1 MRRCITGPERS
12 RAQLLRNFLPAVP
25 GIETVDTDRMTTL
38 AAEGVT
44 MPRSSFN
51 HGWTVKSKVS
61 VFSDLNDSSG
71 DGAAVT
77 LPHDAMLALERSPSH
92 GQGSGYFAGGA
103 VEYRKIFQVPLE
115 WRSRRVTL
123 QLQGVYRDA
132 VVMVN
137 GAFAAQRPNGY
148 SVFTVP
154 LDPFLRY
161 GAENSVVIQARAH
174 QDSRWYSGLGIHR
187 DTILSVT
194 GLAHFAADGVRISTP
209 EIDGAKAVIAIS
221 ATIVNE
227 DLITRTLSL
236 RSRVLDAQGAEV
248 TTTSSPLTV
257 RAGESA
263 VVRQRAY
270 VPSPLLWSVDHPHL
284 YRAFTEVWD
293 GNERIDDLETTF
305 GIRGLSLDP
314 IDGLRINGEVV
325 KLRGA
330 CIHHDNGV
338 LGAAAIGRAEER
350 RIEILKEAAFN
361 AVRASHNPLSIA
373 MLEACDRL
381 GMLVVD
387 ETFDMW
393 TTAKNPFDY
402 SLSFPEWWERDVESL
417 VAKDFNHPSVIVY
430 SIGNEVLDAGNPH
443 GASWGRQLAEKVRA
457 LDPTRY
463 TTNAVSGFVATIT
476 ELLPVFQDRAG
487 ALREKVGVNDLLG
500 EMHHLFDEFSLSDVV
515 TDMTEESHSVLDI
528 VGHNYAQSRYR
539 ADLERFPHRVVVGSE
554 TLPKDIDE
562 LWSLVTENS
571 HVIGDFTWTG
581 WDYLG
586 EAGIG
591 STRFGEEEFA
601 PYPWLTAWC
610 GDIDITGYR
619 RPASYYRE
627 IVFGLR
633 TEPYIAVDR
642 TRGAGRFAHRLG
654 WAWTDSLSTWD
665 LQLDAGTPVHL
676 EVYSGAD
683 EIELLLNG
691 RSLGTA
697 PTGPGHRFRAAFDV
711 PYEVGELV
719 AIARADGRES
729 ARTVLRSLS
738 GPISL
743 HAGAD
748 RSVIR
753 ADDRDLAYVA
763 IELRDAH
770 GTLATATDA
779 MVEVSID
786 GPGVLQGLGSA
797 RPETE
802 GSFLTASATTYEGRA
817 LAVIR
822 PTAAGAIT
830 MTVSAP
836 GFADVSVTV
845 DARENELAS

>member
-1 MRRCITGPERS
+1 M
-12 RAQLLRNFLPAVP
+12 
-25 GIETVDTDRMTTL
+25 
-38 AAEGVT
+38 
-44 MPRSSFN
+44 
-51 HGWTVKSKVS
+51 
-61 VFSDLNDSSG
+61 
-71 DGAAVT
+71 
-77 LPHDAMLALERSPSH
+77 
-92 GQGSGYFAGGA
+92 
-103 VEYRKIFQVPLE
+103 
-115 WRSRRVTL
+115 
-123 QLQGVYRDA
+123 
-132 VVMVN
+132 
-137 GAFAAQRPNGY
+137 
-148 SVFTVP
+148 
-154 LDPFLRY
+154 
-161 GAENSVVIQARAH
+161 
-174 QDSRWYSGLGIHR
+174 
-187 DTILSVT
+187 
-194 GLAHFAADGVRISTP
+194 RISTP
-209 EIDGAKAVIAIS
+209 EIDGAKAVVSIS

-227 DLITRTLSL
+227 DLLTRTLSL
-236 RSRVLDAQGAEV
+236 RSRVFDAQGAEV
-248 TTTSSPLTV
+248 TTTASPLTV
-257 RAGESA
+257 KAGESV

-270 VPSPLLWSVDHPHL
+270 VPSPLLWGVDHPHL
-284 YRAFTEVWD
+284 YRAVTEVWD
-293 GNERIDDLETTF
+293 GDELIDDLETDF
-305 GIRGLSLDP
+305 GIRSLSLDP
-314 IDGLRINGEVV
+314 IDGLRINGEAV

-350 RIEILKEAAFN
+350 RIEILKEAGFN
-361 AVRASHNPLSIA
+361 AVRASHNPLSSA

-476 ELLPVFQDRAG
+476 QLLPDFQARVG
-487 ALREKVGVNDLLG
+487 ELREKVGVNDLLG

-515 TDMTEESHSVLDI
+515 TDLTEESHSVVDI
-528 VGHNYAQSRYR
+528 VGHNYAQSRYT

-554 TLPKDIDE
+554 TLPKDIAE
-562 LWSLVTENS
+562 LWRLVAENA

-591 STRFGEEEFA
+591 STRFDDEEFA

-633 TEPYIAVDR
+633 TEPYIAVER
-642 TRGAGRFAHRLG
+642 TRGAGREARRLG
-654 WAWTDSLSTWD
+654 WAWTDSLSSWD
-665 LQLDAGTPVHL
+665 LRVDAGAPVRL
-676 EVYSGAD
+676 EVYSSAD

-691 RSLGTA
+691 LSVGTA
-697 PTGPGHRFRAAFDV
+697 LTGPAHHFRAAFDV
-711 PYEVGELV
+711 PCEAGELIAV
-719 AIARADGRES
+719 ARVSGRET

-738 GPISL
+738 GPIGL
-743 HAGAD
+743 HVDVD
-748 RSVIR
+748 RPVIR

-763 IELRDAH
+763 IELRDAA

-779 MVEVSID
+779 TVEVSID

-802 GSFLTASATTYEGRA
+802 ESFLSASATTYEGRA

-822 PTAAGAIT
+822 PTAAGEIT
-830 MTVSAP
+830 VTVSAP
-836 GFADVSVTV
+836 GFADALVSVN
-845 DARENELAS
+845 ARDSELAP

>member
-1 MRRCITGPERS
+1 
-12 RAQLLRNFLPAVP
+12 
-25 GIETVDTDRMTTL
+25 
-38 AAEGVT
+38 
-44 MPRSSFN
+44 MPHSSFN
-51 HGWTVKSKVS
+51 HGWTVQSKVS
-61 VFSDLNDSSG
+61 IFSELNVSPG
-71 DGAAVT
+71 GGTAVT

-92 GQGSGYFAGGA
+92 GQGSGYFAGGS
-103 VEYRKIFQVPLE
+103 VEYRKVFPVPQE

-132 VVMVN
+132 VVLVN

-148 SVFTVP
+148 AVFSVP

-187 DTILSVT
+187 DTVLSLT
-194 GLAHFAADGVRISTP
+194 GLAHLATDGIRISTP
-209 EIDGAKAVIAIS
+209 EIDGGKAVAAIS
-221 ATIVNE
+221 ATVVNE
-227 DLITRTLSL
+227 DVVTRTLSL
-236 RSRVLDAQGAEV
+236 RSWILDAEGAEV
-248 TTTSSPLTV
+248 TKTSSPLTV
-257 RAGESA
+257 KAGESV

-270 VPSPLLWSVDHPHL
+270 VPSPLLWSVDEPHL
-284 YRAFTEVWD
+284 YRAVTEVWD
-293 GNERIDDLETTF
+293 GDELIDDLETDF
-305 GIRGLSLDP
+305 GIRSLSLDP

-330 CIHHDNGV
+330 CIHHDNGI

-350 RIEILKEAAFN
+350 RIEILKEAGFN
-361 AVRASHNPLSIA
+361 AVRASHNPLSTA

-381 GMLVVD
+381 GMLVID

-443 GASWGRQLAEKVRA
+443 GASWGRRLAEKVRE

-476 ELLPVFQDRAG
+476 QLVPEFQARAG
-487 ALREKVGVNDLLG
+487 ELREKVGVNDLLG

-515 TDMTEESHSVLDI
+515 TDMTEESHSVVDV
-528 VGHNYAQSRYR
+528 VGHNYAQSRYT
-539 ADLERFPHRVVVGSE
+539 ADIERFPNRVVVGSE

-562 LWSLVTENS
+562 LWGLVTENA

-591 STRFGEEEFA
+591 STQFDDEEFA

-633 TEPYIAVDR
+633 AEPYIAVDR
-642 TRGAGRFAHRLG
+642 TRGMGRAAHGLG
-654 WAWTDSLSTWD
+654 WAWTDSLSSWD
-665 LQLDAGTPVHL
+665 LPLDAGAPVHL
-676 EVYSGAD
+676 EVYSAA
-683 EIELLLNG
+683 EEVELLLNG
-691 RSLGTA
+691 RSVATA
-697 PTGPGHRFRAAFDV
+697 PTGPAHRFRASFDL
-711 PYEVGELV
+711 PYETGELV
-719 AIARADGRES
+719 AVARVGGQET

-738 GPISL
+738 GPVGL
-743 HAGAD
+743 YAAAD
-748 RSVIR
+748 RAVIR

-763 IELRDAH
+763 IELRDAD

-779 MVEVSID
+779 TVEVTID
-786 GPGVLQGLGSA
+786 GPGVLQGLGGA
-797 RPETE
+797 RPVTE
-802 GSFLTASATTYEGRA
+802 ESFLATSATTFEGRA
-817 LAVIR
+817 LAVVR
-822 PTAAGAIT
+822 PTAAGEIT
-830 MTVSAP
+830 LTVSAP
-836 GFADVSVTV
+836 GFADVSVIV
-845 DARENELAS
+845 DARDSDLAL